1 MPNWKKVITSG
12 SDATLNS
19 LNLSGV
25 VNANTDTDKFL
36 VLDSAGNVDF
46 RTGTQVLSD
55 IGAGSGTG
63 TVDTSGTPVANDFAR
78 FTDADTI
85 EGRSYAEVRS
95 DLDLEI
101 GIDVQAYDAGLN
113 AIAGLATTNGGFI
126 VGNGSTFVLET
137 GATARTSL
145 GLGSLATLNTISNSN
160 WSGTDL
166 AIVNGG
172 TGASTA
178 ANARINLGLEIGQDV
193 QAYST
198 LLTAVA
204 TSNYTGDNAINTV
217 GTITQG
223 TWQGDD
229 IALAHGGTGTSLA
242 DPNDDRILFWD
253 DTAGQVAWLDIG
265 TGLSIGGNV
274 LSSTAGGGSGYEW
287 FDGTTYA
294 SASVDVRVT
303 GSLSVL
309 SGSITAYKS
318 GSTGDDVVMAI
329 DGAQGRL
336 FEVTDQLSGSLF
348 SVNDISGIPIFEV
361 FSDDT
366 VNIGTF
372 NNEAIIVS
380 GDTCTATGSFTGL
393 FRAEDGLVGKPAI
406 FFKDDTN
413 TGFYRGTTDT
423 ISITTGGTQ
432 RGTINNNGWR
442 VNNGALGVDVAAST
456 IDGRIDAG
464 NDIVAYSSDKRLKE
478 NINPI
483 ENPLEKIDKLSG
495 FTFNW
500 NETANKLAGFDRN
513 QSMVGVFA
521 QDVESVLP
529 EAVKRAPFDN
539 DGSDGSLSGENYLTV
554 QYEKLVPLL
563 IESIKELKAE
573 IEELKRRL

>member
-101 GIDVQAYDAGLN
+101 GIDVQAYDAQLA
-113 AIAGLATTNGGFI
+113 AIAGLAVTNGGFI

-145 GLGSLATLNTISNSN
+145 GLGSLATLSTISNSN

-166 AIVNGG
+166 TIANGG
-172 TGASTA
+172 TGASDATTA
-178 ANARINLGLEIGQDV
+178 RSNLGLAIGSNV

-198 LLTAVA
+198 TLQAVA
-204 TSNYTGDNAINTV
+204 TSTYTGDNNIDTV
-217 GTITQG
+217 GTITAG
-223 TWQGDD
+223 TWQGTDVG
-229 IALAHGGTGTSLA
+229 IAHGGTGTSLS
-242 DPNDDRILFWD
+242 DPNGDRIMFWD
-253 DTAGQVAWLDIG
+253 ESAALGGSVNWLQIG
-265 TGLSIGGNV
+265 TGLSITGTV
-274 LSSTAGGGSGYEW
+274 LEATATGGSGYEW
-287 FDGTTYA
+287 FDGTTYTP
-294 SASVDVRVT
+294 ASVDVKVT
-303 GSLSVL
+303 GS
-309 SGSITAYKS
+309 IEAYKS

-372 NNEAIIVS
+372 NNEAIVVS
-380 GDTCTATGSFTGL
+380 GDTCTASGSFTGIL
-393 FRAEDGLVGKPAI
+393 RAEDGAASSPSI
-406 FFKDDTN
+406 TFDNDTN

-442 VNNGALGVDVAAST
+442 VNSGALGVNVAAST
-456 IDGRIDAG
+456 TDGRIDAG
-464 NDIVAYSSDKRLKE
+464 NDIVAFSSDKRLKE

-573 IEELKRRL
+573 IEELKGRL

>member
-1 MPNWKKVITSG
+1 MPNWKKLITSG

-19 LNLSGV
+19 LNLSGI
-25 VNANTDTDKFL
+25 VNAGTDTDKFL
-36 VLDSAGNVDF
+36 VLDSSGNVDF
-46 RTGTQVLSD
+46 RTGANVLSD
-55 IGAGSGTG
+55 IGASATSHNHTLDSLSNTTITSNTPGEILKWNGSAWVNNTLAEAGIQAAGSYLT
-63 TVDTSGTPVANDFAR
+63 TVDLTSDVTGQLPIANGGTAAANASDAR
-78 FTDADTI
+78 SNLGLA
-85 EGRSYAEVRS
+85 
-95 DLDLEI
+95 I
-101 GIDVQAYDAGLN
+101 GSDVQAWSNILSTVAAQTYAGSTATTIL
-113 AIAGLATTNGGFI
+113 GSVSTGEWLAT
-126 VGNGSTFVLET
+126 
-137 GATARTSL
+137 
-145 GLGSLATLNTISNSN
+145 
-160 WSGTDL
+160 D
-166 AIVNGG
+166 
-172 TGASTA
+172 
-178 ANARINLGLEIGQDV
+178 IG
-193 QAYST
+193 
-198 LLTAVA
+198 
-204 TSNYTGDNAINTV
+204 
-217 GTITQG
+217 
-223 TWQGDD
+223 
-229 IALAHGGTGTSLA
+229 LAHGGTGASLA

-253 DTAGQVAWLDIG
+253 DSAGSVAWLDIG
-265 TGLSIGGNV
+265 TGLSITNQTISATG
-274 LSSTAGGGSGYEW
+274 GGGSGYEW

-294 SASVDVRVT
+294 TASVDISIT
-303 GSLSVL
+303 GSV
-309 SGSITAYKS
+309 GVYKS

-366 VNIGTF
+366 INIGTF
-372 NNEAIIVS
+372 NNEAIVVE
-380 GDTCTATGSFTGL
+380 GDTCTASGSFTGL
-393 FRAEDGLVGKPAI
+393 MRAQDGLVGKPSI

-456 IDGRIDAG
+456 TDGRIDAG

-478 NINPI
+478 NIKLI
-483 ENPLEKIDKLSG
+483 EKPLDKLDKLSG

-500 NETANKLAGFDRN
+500 NEKAEEVAGFDRE

-529 EAVKRAPFDN
+529 QAVKRAPFDN
-539 DGSDGSLSGENYLTV
+539 DGKDGSLSGENYLTV

>member
-101 GIDVQAYDAGLN
+101 GIDVQAYDAQLA
-113 AIAGLATTNGGFI
+113 AIAGLAVTNGGFI

-145 GLGSLATLNTISNSN
+145 GLGSLATLSTISNSN

-166 AIVNGG
+166 TIANGG
-172 TGASTA
+172 TGASDATTA
-178 ANARINLGLEIGQDV
+178 RSNLGLAIGSNV

-198 LLTAVA
+198 TLQAVA
-204 TSNYTGDNAINTV
+204 TSTYTGDNNIDTV
-217 GTITQG
+217 GTITAG
-223 TWQGDD
+223 TWQGTDVG
-229 IALAHGGTGTSLA
+229 IAHGGTGTSLS
-242 DPNDDRILFWD
+242 DPNGDRIMFWD
-253 DTAGQVAWLDIG
+253 ESAALGGSVNWLQIG
-265 TGLSIGGNV
+265 TGLSITGTV
-274 LSSTAGGGSGYEW
+274 LEATATGGSGYEW
-287 FDGTTYA
+287 FDGTTYT
-294 SASVDVRVT
+294 SASVDVKVT
-303 GSLSVL
+303 GS
-309 SGSITAYKS
+309 IEAYKS

-372 NNEAIIVS
+372 NNEAIVVS
-380 GDTCTATGSFTGL
+380 GDTCTASGSFTGIL
-393 FRAEDGLVGKPAI
+393 RAEDGAASSPSI
-406 FFKDDTN
+406 TFDNDTN

-442 VNNGALGVDVAAST
+442 VNSGALGVNVAAST
-456 IDGRIDAG
+456 TDGRIDAG
-464 NDIVAYSSDKRLKE
+464 NDIVAFSSDKRLKE

-573 IEELKRRL
+573 IEELKGRL

>member
-101 GIDVQAYDAGLN
+101 GIDVQAYDAQLA
-113 AIAGLATTNGGFI
+113 AIAGLAVTNGGFI

-145 GLGSLATLNTISNSN
+145 GLGSLATLSTISNSN

-166 AIVNGG
+166 TIANGG
-172 TGASTA
+172 TGASDATTA
-178 ANARINLGLEIGQDV
+178 RSNLGLAIGSNV

-198 LLTAVA
+198 TLQAVA
-204 TSNYTGDNAINTV
+204 TSTYTGDNNIDTV
-217 GTITQG
+217 GTITAG
-223 TWQGDD
+223 TWQGTDVG
-229 IALAHGGTGTSLA
+229 IAHGGTGTSLS
-242 DPNDDRILFWD
+242 DPNGDRIMFWD
-253 DTAGQVAWLDIG
+253 ESAALGGSVNWLQIG
-265 TGLSIGGNV
+265 TGLSITGTV
-274 LSSTAGGGSGYEW
+274 LEATATGGSGYEW
-287 FDGTTYA
+287 FDGTTYT
-294 SASVDVRVT
+294 SASVDVKVT
-303 GSLSVL
+303 GS
-309 SGSITAYKS
+309 IEAYKS

-372 NNEAIIVS
+372 NNEAIVVS
-380 GDTCTATGSFTGL
+380 GDTCTASGSFTGIL
-393 FRAEDGLVGKPAI
+393 RAEDGAASSPSI
-406 FFKDDTN
+406 TFDNDTN

-442 VNNGALGVDVAAST
+442 VNSGALGVNVAAST
-456 IDGRIDAG
+456 TDGRIDAG
-464 NDIVAYSSDKRLKE
+464 NDIVAFSSDRRLKE

-483 ENPLEKIDKLSG
+483 ENSLEKLDKLSG

-513 QSMVGVFA
+513 QSMGGVFA

-573 IEELKRRL
+573 IEELKGRL

>member
-101 GIDVQAYDAGLN
+101 GIDVQAYDAQLA
-113 AIAGLATTNGGFI
+113 AIAGLAVTNGGFI

-145 GLGSLATLNTISNSN
+145 GLGSLATLSTISNSN

-166 AIVNGG
+166 TIANGG
-172 TGASTA
+172 TGASDATTA
-178 ANARINLGLEIGQDV
+178 RSNLGLAIGSNV

-198 LLTAVA
+198 TLQAVA
-204 TSNYTGDNAINTV
+204 TSTYTGDNNIDTV
-217 GTITQG
+217 GTITAG
-223 TWQGDD
+223 TWQGTDVG
-229 IALAHGGTGTSLA
+229 IAHGGTGTSLS
-242 DPNDDRILFWD
+242 DPNGDRIMFWD
-253 DTAGQVAWLDIG
+253 ESAALGGSVNWLQIG
-265 TGLSIGGNV
+265 TGLSITGTV
-274 LSSTAGGGSGYEW
+274 LEATATGGSGYEW
-287 FDGTTYA
+287 FDGTTYT
-294 SASVDVRVT
+294 SASVDVKVT
-303 GSLSVL
+303 GS
-309 SGSITAYKS
+309 IEAYKS

-372 NNEAIIVS
+372 NNEAIVVS
-380 GDTCTATGSFTGL
+380 GDTCTASGSFTGIL
-393 FRAEDGLVGKPAI
+393 RAEDGAASSPSI
-406 FFKDDTN
+406 TFDNDTN

-442 VNNGALGVDVAAST
+442 VNSGALGVNVAAST
-456 IDGRIDAG
+456 TDGRIDAG
-464 NDIVAYSSDKRLKE
+464 NDIVAFSSDKRLKE

-483 ENPLEKIDKLSG
+483 ENSLEKLDKLSG

-573 IEELKRRL
+573 IEELKGRL

>member
-101 GIDVQAYDAGLN
+101 GIDVQAYDAQLA
-113 AIAGLATTNGGFI
+113 AIAGLAVTNGGFI

-145 GLGSLATLNTISNSN
+145 GLGSLATLSTISNSN

-166 AIVNGG
+166 TIANGG
-172 TGASTA
+172 TGASDATTA
-178 ANARINLGLEIGQDV
+178 RSNLGLAIGSNV

-198 LLTAVA
+198 TLQAVA
-204 TSNYTGDNAINTV
+204 TSTYTGDNNIDTV
-217 GTITQG
+217 GTITAG
-223 TWQGDD
+223 TWQGTDVG
-229 IALAHGGTGTSLA
+229 IAHGGTGTSLS
-242 DPNDDRILFWD
+242 DPNGDRIMFWD
-253 DTAGQVAWLDIG
+253 ESAALGGSVNWLQIG
-265 TGLSIGGNV
+265 TGLSITGTV
-274 LSSTAGGGSGYEW
+274 LEATATGGSGYEW
-287 FDGTTYA
+287 FDGTTYT
-294 SASVDVRVT
+294 SASVDVKVT
-303 GSLSVL
+303 GS
-309 SGSITAYKS
+309 IEAYKS

-372 NNEAIIVS
+372 NNEAIVVS
-380 GDTCTATGSFTGL
+380 GDTCTASGSFTGIL
-393 FRAEDGLVGKPAI
+393 RAEDGAASSPSI
-406 FFKDDTN
+406 TFDNDTN

-442 VNNGALGVDVAAST
+442 VNSGALGVNVAAST
-456 IDGRIDAG
+456 TDGRIDAG
-464 NDIVAYSSDKRLKE
+464 NDIVAFSSDRRLKE

-483 ENPLEKIDKLSG
+483 ENSLEKLDKLSG

-573 IEELKRRL
+573 IEELKGRL

>member
-19 LNLSGV
+19 LNLSSV
-25 VNANTDTDKFL
+25 VNAGTDTDKFL
-36 VLDSAGNVDF
+36 VLDSTGNVDF
-46 RTGTQVLSD
+46 RTGTEVLSD

-95 DLDLEI
+95 DLGLVI
-101 GIDVQAYDAGLN
+101 GTNVQAYDAGLN
-113 AIAGLATTNGGFI
+113 AIAGLAVTNGGFI
-126 VGNGSTFVLET
+126 VGDGSTFVLET

-145 GLGSLATLNTISNSN
+145 GLGSLATLSTISNSN

-166 AIVNGG
+166 AIANGG
-172 TGASTA
+172 TGASDATTA
-178 ANARINLGLEIGQDV
+178 RSNLGLAIGSDV
-193 QAYST
+193 QAWSNILQTVASST
-198 LLTAVA
+198 YA
-204 TSNYTGDNAINTV
+204 GDNAITTLGSISTGEWV
-217 GTITQG
+217 AT
-223 TWQGDD
+223 D
-229 IALAHGGTGTSLA
+229 IGLAHGGTGASLA

-253 DTAGQVAWLDIG
+253 DSFGSVAWLDIG
-265 TGLSIGGNV
+265 TGLSITNQTISATG
-274 LSSTAGGGSGYEW
+274 GGGSGYEW

-318 GSTGDDVVMAI
+318 GSTGDDIVMAV

-372 NNEAIIVS
+372 NNEAIVVS

-393 FRAEDGLVGKPAI
+393 FAAEDGVVGKPGI
-406 FFKDDTN
+406 YFKNDTN

-423 ISITTGGTQ
+423 ISIATGATQ
-432 RGTINNNGWR
+432 RGTINNNGLR

-456 IDGRIDAG
+456 TDGRIDAG
-464 NDIVAYSSDKRLKE
+464 NDIVAFSSDKRLKE

-500 NETANKLAGFDRN
+500 NEKAEEVAGFDRN

-563 IESIKELKAE
+563 IESIKELKSE
-573 IEELKRRL
+573 IEQLKRRL